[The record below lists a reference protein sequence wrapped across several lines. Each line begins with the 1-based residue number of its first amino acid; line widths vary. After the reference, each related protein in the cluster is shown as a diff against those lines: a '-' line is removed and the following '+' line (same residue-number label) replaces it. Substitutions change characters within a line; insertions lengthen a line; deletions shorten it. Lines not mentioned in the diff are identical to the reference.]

1 MCEKPFSTFVHI
13 SVNLLGSAGRAW
25 QFSSHPETGRRTTMC
40 EASVA
45 LAIER
50 SAAGRATT
58 RDEYRTERNRGRTKD
73 GIRHPRR
80 DAKHGSIKSKHG
92 RDENAKSLKR
102 FSTRNVLFVKC
113 EDKGCEFRAR

>member
-1 MCEKPFSTFVHI
+1 MTYFYKNIFSIFSYV
-13 SVNLLGSAGRAW
+13 LYFGGRRVGR
-25 QFSSHPETGRRTTMC
+25 SPLNSHPETGRRTTMC

-45 LAIER
+45 LATER

-58 RDEYRTERNRGRTKD
+58 RDEHRTERNRGRTKD

-92 RDENAKSLKR
+92 RKENAKLLKR
-102 FSTRNVLFVKC
+102 FSTRNVFFCKM
-113 EDKGCEFRAR
+113 

>member
-1 MCEKPFSTFVHI
+1 
-13 SVNLLGSAGRAW
+13 
-25 QFSSHPETGRRTTMC
+25 MC

-80 DAKHGSIKSKHG
+80 DAKHGSMKSKHG
-92 RDENAKSLKR
+92 RNENAKLLKR
-102 FSTRNVLFVKC
+102 CSTRNVFFFVKC
-113 EDKGCEFRAR
+113 EDKGCEIRAR